1 MLSMKLVFSNQHVS
15 LHLFTSG
22 PTCAYKQKY
31 IFIMAEHDALLL
43 ELRAKQNLFF
53 VSLFENMEC
62 QVVTT
67 CNMERHVPVL
77 GLQQVKVWLAVA
89 RLVLCPS
96 CLPPTPPLP
105 PPPLPPPPPQ
115 PPCLPPHATSCLFC
129 WRWRYNQPLVFSPDL
144 HSTSFTQ
151 ELHLL
156 VVIFISLPA
165 SRQS

>member
-1 MLSMKLVFSNQHVS
+1 MKLVFSNQHVS

-105 PPPLPPPPPQ
+105 PPLPHHNHLAFPLMPPAASSAGAG
-115 PPCLPPHATSCLFC
+115 AT
-129 WRWRYNQPLVFSPDL
+129 
-144 HSTSFTQ
+144 TS
-151 ELHLL
+151 H
-156 VVIFISLPA
+156 
-165 SRQS
+165 

>member
-96 CLPPTPPLP
+96 CLPP
-105 PPPLPPPPPQ
+105 PPPLPPPLLHHNHLAFPLMPPAASSAGAG
-115 PPCLPPHATSCLFC
+115 AT
-129 WRWRYNQPLVFSPDL
+129 
-144 HSTSFTQ
+144 TS
-151 ELHLL
+151 H
-156 VVIFISLPA
+156 
-165 SRQS
+165 